1 MYLIQ
6 FLQRMNTR
14 HVGQLRLA
22 ALCVAAC
29 LACTTPAYAAGAT
42 ASIDLVDGRKV
53 ESVTIRNPASKVVV
67 VFENGSRGTLDKWDK
82 VLDAVSPH
90 ASVFAYNR
98 PGYANSGTTEAPRD
112 GSTIVEQLRQ
122 VLKQKGLAPPYVLV
136 GHSMGGLY
144 MQLFARRYP
153 DEVAGIVLLDS
164 LMPRMVKKP
173 EGFPLTTR
181 IAKLLFLSG
190 AMAAEIDNI
199 YKTGETV
206 VALPGIDH
214 IPMIKLINVPKSATA
229 IPLDL
234 GVFDRDPATIAFV
247 RALYPKARKVIVD
260 SDHQMQ
266 SASPDVVAK
275 SIVDMIG
282 APADP
287 TSVTRSAE
295 PG

>member
-1 MYLIQ
+1 MYLIP
-6 FLQRMNTR
+6 FLQRMNAHR
-14 HVGQLRLA
+14 VGQRRFA
-22 ALCVAAC
+22 ALCSAAC
-29 LACTTPAYAAGAT
+29 LACAAPASATGTTAT
-42 ASIDLVDGRKV
+42 IDFVGGRKV
-53 ESVTIRNPASKVVV
+53 ESVTILKPASKVVV

-98 PGYANSGTTEAPRD
+98 PGYANSGSTDTPRD

-153 DEVAGIVLLDS
+153 EEVAGIVLLDS

-173 EGFPLTTR
+173 EGFPLTIR
-181 IAKLLFLSG
+181 IAKQLFLSS
-190 AMAAEIDNI
+190 AMAGEIDKI
-199 YKTGETV
+199 YETGETV
-206 VALPGIDH
+206 VALPGIDY

-229 IPLDL
+229 VPLDL

-247 RALYPKARKVIVD
+247 RGLYPNAKKVIVD

-266 SASPDVVAK
+266 SATPDVVARA
-275 SIVDMIG
+275 IVEMIDM
-282 APADP
+282 PP
-287 TSVTRSAE
+287 VLPPR
-295 PG
+295 

>member
-1 MYLIQ
+1 MYLIP
-6 FLQRMNTR
+6 FLRRMNADGS
-14 HVGQLRLA
+14 GQRKLA
-22 ALCVAAC
+22 ALCTAAC
-29 LACTTPAYAAGAT
+29 LACAAPAYATGPAAT
-42 ASIDLVDGRKV
+42 IDMVGGRKV
-53 ESVTIRNPASKVVV
+53 ESVTILHPASKVVV

-98 PGYANSGTTEAPRD
+98 PGYANSGATDAPRD
-112 GSTIVEQLRQ
+112 GATIVEQLRQ
-122 VLKQKGLAPPYVLV
+122 VLKHKGLAPPYVLV

-153 DEVAGIVLLDS
+153 EEVSGIVLLDS

-173 EGFPLTTR
+173 EGFPLTIR
-181 IAKLLFLSG
+181 VAKQLFLSS
-190 AMAAEIDNI
+190 AMAGEIDKI
-199 YKTGETV
+199 YATGETV

-229 IPLDL
+229 VPLDL

-247 RALYPKARKVIVD
+247 RGLYPNAKKVIVD

-275 SIVDMIG
+275 AIVELIDM
-282 APADP
+282 PAVLP
-287 TSVTRSAE
+287 IR
-295 PG
+295 